1 MKELSYYIDKT
12 QEVGFVEKI
21 IHSLAYLSGLPQ
33 AKPYEIVVFEDGG
46 LGQIIALNP
55 EYVEVLLLSNSKLRV
70 GTKAARTDT
79 FLEIGVGDGLLG
91 RVFDPLGKPLGTK
104 GGFIRGLIPRPLIT
118 IPLGIKYRKNID
130 KPFETGI
137 TLVDLTIP
145 LGKGQRELVIGDRKS
160 GKTLFLQQVVVSAAR
175 QGMVCIYASIAKRW
189 FDTQKTIDFFQKNG
203 VSKNIIVV
211 AAGPADAAG
220 KIFLTPYTAMTYAE
234 YFRDKGMDVLLIL
247 DDMTAHAKYYR
258 EIMLSAKRFPGRS
271 SYPGDIFFI
280 HSRVLE
286 RGGNFTKGSITVLP
300 VAETTFRDI
309 SGYIQTNL
317 MSMTDGHIFFDGDLS
332 NQGRR
337 PAINQ
342 LLSVTR
348 VGLQAQT
355 PLVRDINRQLS
366 RFIVFYEKM
375 RQYMHFGS
383 ELSIETQKTL
393 ILGERMVAFFD
404 QSSEVVIP
412 LNINIILLAGLWGG
426 FWKETDPNLMKKEM
440 QALITNY
447 ETNTQ
452 FKGLINNLVADSKE
466 LEELVIKIKENEAA
480 LLGKSRIG
488 LEQGGVQ

>member
-1 MKELSYYIDKT
+1 MKELTYYVDKT
-12 QEVGFVEKI
+12 QEVGYVEKI
-21 IHSLAYLSGLPQ
+21 FHSLAYISGLPK
-33 AKPYEIVVFEDGG
+33 AKPYEIVVFENGG

-55 EYVEVLLLSNSKLRV
+55 EYVEVLLLSNAKIKV

-91 RVFDPLGKPLGTK
+91 RVVDSLGKPLGTK
-104 GGFIRGLIPRPLIT
+104 GGFIRDLIPRSLIT
-118 IPLGIKYRKNID
+118 IPLGIRYRKNID
-130 KPFETGI
+130 QPFETGVA
-137 TLVDLTIP
+137 LVDLTIP

-160 GKTLFLQQVVVSAAR
+160 GKTLFLQQVIVSAAR

-189 FDTQKTIDFFQKNG
+189 FDTQKTINYFSKNG
-203 VSKNIIVV
+203 VGKNVIVV
-211 AAGPADAAG
+211 AAGPADSAG

-234 YFRDKGMDVLLIL
+234 FFRDKGMDVLLIL

-271 SYPGDIFFI
+271 SYPGDIFFV

-317 MSMTDGHIFFDGDLS
+317 MSMTDGHIFFDGDLY

-337 PAINQ
+337 PAVNQ

-366 RFIVFYEKM
+366 RFIVYYEKM
-375 RQYMHFGS
+375 RQFMHFGS
-383 ELSIETQKTL
+383 ELSIETQRTL
-393 ILGERMVAFFD
+393 ALGERIVAFFD

-412 LNINIILLAGLWGG
+412 LNINIVLVAGLWGG
-426 FWKETDPNLMKKEM
+426 FWKETDPTIMKKEM
-440 QALITNY
+440 QAIIASY
-447 ETNTQ
+447 ESNTQ
-452 FKGLINNLVADSKE
+452 FKGLINNLVADAKE
-466 LEELVIKIKENEAA
+466 LEGIVLKIRENEAVI
-480 LLGKSRIG
+480 LGKSRVG
-488 LEQGGVQ
+488 LEQGGIQ